1 MLFVFGYVTIKLS
14 VRTIGVVKREVTALM
29 ILALR
34 IIHFIVAIGLI
45 AGVLL
50 QSGKSAGLSGV
61 IDGGA
66 SVIFGKKSRAIDKL
80 LSKLTTVAAI
90 IFMITSLA
98 LAIL

>member
-1 MLFVFGYVTIKLS
+1 ML
-14 VRTIGVVKREVTALM
+14 
-29 ILALR
+29 LALK
-34 IIHFIVAIGLI
+34 IIHLIIALGVI

-66 SVIFGKKSRAIDKL
+66 TQFFGKKKGLEHKLSRY
-80 LSKLTTVAAI
+80 TTIAAI

-98 LAIL
+98 LAFIK